1 MGTLILSVSGARGL
15 VGDGLDE
22 AVAARLAAALRTVIE
37 PGLIIIGRD
46 SRPSGPALARAAQ
59 RALEAAGCRI
69 EQLGIVPTPTVQLAV
84 ERRCASGGIVVTA
97 SHNPSAWNAL
107 KFVGPDGAFLGP
119 ESMQRLIAAFERA
132 ITPAPASAP
141 AHPPM
146 MAQTPSIAGAP
157 ASPAAPS
164 PTTAAGD
171 AAIREHVEAI
181 LRDAPIER
189 IREARLRV
197 IVDAVHG
204 AGAVLVGPL
213 LEALGTAVEWIDG
226 EPNGMLPPHPEPR
239 AERLGPLAQCVR
251 ERGADLGFALDPDGD
266 RCALT
271 LPGEPLGEEWALPL
285 CAYDRLTAGARGP
298 LVTNWSTSSRVDA
311 LARRFGV
318 DLHRTPVGEAHVVAR
333 MRSVGALIGGEG
345 NGGVIDPRVH
355 YGRDAGVAIT
365 RLLALECAGGGGR
378 GGIAAA
384 AATFPPLV
392 LLKAALA
399 LDRGAV
405 DALGA
410 RLSGRWRLAAGREDG
425 HRWSWD
431 RAWVHLRPSGTEPIA
446 RVFVEAP
453 DAAQAERLLDEVMTE
468 AGKPR
473 RGPAGEGGAA

>member
-1 MGTLILSVSGARGL
+1 MATLILSVSGARGL
-15 VGDGLDE
+15 IGDGLDE
-22 AVAARLAAALRTVIE
+22 GVAARLACAMRTVIE
-37 PGLIIIGRD
+37 PGLIVIGRD

-84 ERRCASGGIVVTA
+84 ERRRASGGIVVTA
-97 SHNPSAWNAL
+97 SHNPPAWNAL
-107 KFVGPDGAFLGP
+107 KFIGPEGTFLGP
-119 ESMQRLIAAFERA
+119 ELMQRLIAVFESA
-132 ITPAPASAP
+132 HAGSTAHPAAAHAPSIVDAPPAPERE
-141 AHPPM
+141 
-146 MAQTPSIAGAP
+146 T
-157 ASPAAPS
+157 

-181 LRDAPIER
+181 LRDVPIER
-189 IREARLRV
+189 IRNARLRV

-204 AGAVLVGPL
+204 AGAVLIGPL
-213 LEALGTAVEWIDG
+213 LESLGVAVEWIDG
-226 EPNGMLPPHPEPR
+226 EPDGRLPPHPEPR
-239 AERLGPLAQCVR
+239 AERLGPLAQRVR

-266 RCALT
+266 RCALA

-285 CAYDRLTAGARGP
+285 CAYDLLSRGGLGP

-311 LARRFGV
+311 LAQRFGV

-355 YGRDAGVAIT
+355 YGRDAGVAIA
-365 RLLALECAGGGGR
+365 RLLALECAGARDR

-384 AATFPPLV
+384 AATFPPLT
-392 LLKAALA
+392 LLKGALA
-399 LDRGAV
+399 LDRRAV

-410 RLSGRWRLAAGREDG
+410 RLSARWQRAAGREDG

-446 RVFVEAP
+446 RVFVEAQGTP
-453 DAAQAERLLDEVMTE
+453 QAEQLLDEVMTE
-468 AGKPR
+468 AGALR
-473 RGPAGEGGAA
+473 RDPQGEGGTA